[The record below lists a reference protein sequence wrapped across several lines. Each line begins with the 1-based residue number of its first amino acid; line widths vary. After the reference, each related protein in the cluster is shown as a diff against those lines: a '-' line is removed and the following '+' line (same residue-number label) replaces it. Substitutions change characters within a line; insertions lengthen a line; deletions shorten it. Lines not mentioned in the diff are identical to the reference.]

1 MTSGW
6 FFAAWTKAGRR
17 GLAMLVCTRGALQN
31 PRVGG
36 GVGFKL
42 VLSLARALRAAG
54 VELVAE
60 GQEVEDGQLAIAV
73 EVGPRVAGVEEV

>member
-1 MTSGW
+1 M
-6 FFAAWTKAGRR
+6 
-17 GLAMLVCTRGALQN
+17 
-31 PRVGG
+31 
-36 GVGFKL
+36 GFKL